1 MLICLAFIKE
11 NFPWPWPFISHCIT
25 FRNVCST
32 YWVLNL
38 QDFASLRLTIKK
50 PHLLLKILK
59 IHGLV
64 STTQNPSFCFK
75 PSKTHRLVSN
85 HPKPIVLFQT
95 TKKLWFSYT
104 PSKKPWCYTII
115 SCLPYQIFLV
125 WHTFSLSTAS
135 CSISIFFIIF
145 CISCIF
151 SSVCLLRCD
160 NSSFL
165 S

>member
-11 NFPWPWPFISHCIT
+11 NFPWPLPFISHCIT

-64 STTQNPSFCFK
+64 S
-75 PSKTHRLVSN
+75 N

-95 TKKLWFSYT
+95 TQNPSSCFKPPRSYGSLIYHQRSHDIT
-104 PSKKPWCYTII
+104 LSSVVSLTRYFQFNIPFLSVQHHVPSP
-115 SCLPYQIFLV
+115 
-125 WHTFSLSTAS
+125 FSL
-135 CSISIFFIIF
+135 
-145 CISCIF
+145 
-151 SSVCLLRCD
+151 
-160 NSSFL
+160 
-165 S
+165 